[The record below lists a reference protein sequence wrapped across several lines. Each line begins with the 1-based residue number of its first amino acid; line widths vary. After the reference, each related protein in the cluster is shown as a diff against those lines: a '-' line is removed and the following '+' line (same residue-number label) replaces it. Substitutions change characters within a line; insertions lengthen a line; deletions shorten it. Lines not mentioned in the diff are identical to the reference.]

1 MVAYAMVYICKCSTW
16 NSGRRAGLDKRA
28 PPRAG
33 QEQKVPAPEGLG
45 RVVEG
50 QWSEAELPFHGP
62 SQSLGINKRAACG
75 ATMQASF
82 VLARPLG
89 INNRTALPR
98 HLCPFIQPC
107 PPARFPYQMSSLLVQ
122 NFPSILPIGRI
133 THMDEVFRLVA
144 NQLVEGDFHIRFQ
157 YRSKDSH
164 G

>member
-1 MVAYAMVYICKCSTW
+1 MVAYATIYICKCSTW

-33 QEQKVPAPEGLG
+33 QEQKVPAPKDLG

-50 QWSEAELPFHGP
+50 QRNEVELPFHGP
-62 SQSLGINKRAACG
+62 SQVLGINKRAACR

-89 INNRTALPR
+89 MNNRAALPR

-107 PPARFPYQMSSLLVQ
+107 PPTRFPYRIFLLLVQ
-122 NFPSILPIGRI
+122 DFPSIFSIGRV
-133 THMDEVFRLVA
+133 THMDEVSCLVA
-144 NQLVEGDFHIRFQ
+144 NQLVEGDFRIRFQ